1 MKKLSIIILLFLL
14 VTACGRKEKSFM
26 PERLLTEQEMVDVLT
41 DVQIIEA
48 DINYQKSKE
57 RDQKEEDSVKIVPK
71 DYVKLSREY
80 YDQFFAHYG
89 ITDSI
94 FVQNIRYYSTQP
106 EVLERIMDSV
116 MNRLDKEK
124 SISSAQQPTNH

>member
-1 MKKLSIIILLFLL
+1 MKKLSIFVLLFLL

-26 PERLLTEQEMVDVLT
+26 PERLLAEQEMVDVLT

-57 RDQKEEDSVKIVPK
+57 RDQKVEDSVKIAPK
-71 DYVKLSREY
+71 DYIKMTREY
-80 YDQFFAHYG
+80 YDQFFEHYD

-124 SISSAQQPTNH
+124 TEPRRGDSQ